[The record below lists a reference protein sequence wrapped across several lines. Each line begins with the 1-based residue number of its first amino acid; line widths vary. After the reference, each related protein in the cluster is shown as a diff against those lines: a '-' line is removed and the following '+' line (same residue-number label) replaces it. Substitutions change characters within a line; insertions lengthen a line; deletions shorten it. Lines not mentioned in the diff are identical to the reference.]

1 MAGQGLPTGP
11 ARALEGCSAAVGAGE
26 NAERGGLQLWPACGY
41 TPWIKGGGMK
51 GITEEFVQR
60 FRESRIEKDWDL
72 WQLRQWM
79 EAEEARLA
87 RDNPG
92 LHDYIV
98 GVLAGMRDRL
108 DTRLA
113 PFVCDRLYFH
123 FLELLAIVREHE
135 QIEGLEKLW
144 EQGPEQL

>member
-1 MAGQGLPTGP
+1 
-11 ARALEGCSAAVGAGE
+11 
-26 NAERGGLQLWPACGY
+26 
-41 TPWIKGGGMK
+41 MK